1 MKKETKEK
9 IAEAVSVIR
18 KCFIAWK
25 TSAENEQNEKKKPQN
40 EVTTAN
46 KEDKQREDNSSE
58 RQVAPSIDPAQEAGN
73 RNLQLPTPSGQT
85 TDQEQSSSAN
95 HEEAEED
102 LHETTPYDM
111 ERKIADKI
119 SEKI

>member
-1 MKKETKEK
+1 MAGLCEGGNEPAGSLKAICGYMKKETKEK

-58 RQVAPSIDPAQEAGN
+58 RQVV
-73 RNLQLPTPSGQT
+73 LF
-85 TDQEQSSSAN
+85 QSFPR
-95 HEEAEED
+95 
-102 LHETTPYDM
+102 T
-111 ERKIADKI
+111 
-119 SEKI
+119 